1 MWHNQQT
8 NGMKIVILDGYT
20 VTQEDLDW
28 SSLEQLADVEVYER
42 TAPEDVVAR
51 CKGAEMVL
59 TNKVVLDAA
68 ILNMLPRLMYI
79 GVLATGYNVVDLEAA
94 TRQSIVVTNIPAY
107 STNSVAQMVFSHI
120 LNIVSRVD
128 HYAQENRKGRWS
140 NSPDFCYLDHSLVEL
155 AGKKMGIIGLGNTG
169 MATAKIALGFGMNVL
184 AYTSKDEDDLPEGIK
199 KMELEDLLSVS
210 DIVSLHCP
218 LNDDTRELINAES
231 IATMKRTA
239 IIINTG
245 RGPLVNDADVAEAL
259 NTDQI
264 AAYGADV
271 ITTEPVPADN
281 PLLGAKNCFLTPH
294 IAWATREA
302 RQRLINTCVENIK
315 AFIDGEAVNK
325 VN

>member
-1 MWHNQQT
+1 
-8 NGMKIVILDGYT
+8 MKIVILDGYT
-20 VTQEDLDW
+20 VTQGDLDW
-28 SSLEQLADVEVYER
+28 KVLEQYADIEVYER

-128 HYAQENRKGRWS
+128 YYAQENRKGKWS
-140 NSPDFCYLDHSLVEL
+140 NSADFCYLDHNLFEL
-155 AGKKMGIIGLGNTG
+155 AGKKIGFIGLGNSG
-169 MATAKIALGFGMNVL
+169 MATSKIALGFGMSVL
-184 AYTSKDEDDLPEGIK
+184 AYTSKNAEELPEGIRK
-199 KMELEDLLSVS
+199 VTMDDLMESS
-210 DIVSLHCP
+210 DIISLHCP
-218 LNDDTRELINAES
+218 LNDDTRHIINAES
-231 IATMKRTA
+231 IKKMKKST
-239 IIINTG
+239 IVINTG
-245 RGPLVNDADVAEAL
+245 RGPLVNDNDMAEAL
-259 NTDQI
+259 NNDQI

-271 ITTEPVPADN
+271 VTTEPIPADN
-281 PLLGAKNCFLTPH
+281 PLLSAKSCYLTPH

-302 RQRLINTCVENIK
+302 RQRLISICADNIK
-315 AFIDGEAVNK
+315 AFIDGEAINQVNG
-325 VN
+325 

>member
-1 MWHNQQT
+1 
-8 NGMKIVILDGYT
+8 MKIVILDGYT
-20 VTQEDLDW
+20 VTQGDLDW
-28 SSLEQLADVEVYER
+28 KVLEQYADIEVYER

-128 HYAQENRKGRWS
+128 YYAQENREGKWS
-140 NSPDFCYLDHSLVEL
+140 NSADFCYLGHNLFEL

-169 MATAKIALGFGMNVL
+169 MATAKIALSFGMSVL
-184 AYTSKDEDDLPEGIK
+184 AYTSKDAEELPEGIRK
-199 KMELEDLLSVS
+199 VTMDDLMESS
-210 DIVSLHCP
+210 DIISLHCP
-218 LNDDTRELINAES
+218 LNDDTRHIINAES
-231 IATMKRTA
+231 IKKMKKSA

-245 RGPLVNDADVAEAL
+245 RGPLVNDNDVAEAL
-259 NTDQI
+259 NNDQI

-271 ITTEPVPADN
+271 VTTEPIPADN
-281 PLLGAKNCFLTPH
+281 PLLSAKNCYLTPH

-302 RQRLINTCVENIK
+302 RQRLISICADNIK
-315 AFIDGEAVNK
+315 AFIDGEAINQVNA
-325 VN
+325 

>member
-1 MWHNQQT
+1 
-8 NGMKIVILDGYT
+8 MKIVILDGYT
-20 VTQEDLDW
+20 VTQGDLDW
-28 SSLEQLADVEVYER
+28 KVLEQYADIEVYER

-128 HYAQENRKGRWS
+128 YYAQENRKGKWS
-140 NSPDFCYLDHSLVEL
+140 NSTDFCYLDHNLFEL

-169 MATAKIALGFGMNVL
+169 MATAKIALGFGMSVL
-184 AYTSKDEDDLPEGIK
+184 AYTSKDAEELPEGIRK
-199 KMELEDLLSVS
+199 VTMDDLMESS
-210 DIVSLHCP
+210 DIISLHCP
-218 LNDDTRELINAES
+218 LNDDTRHIINAES
-231 IATMKRTA
+231 IKKMKKSA

-245 RGPLVNDADVAEAL
+245 RGPLVNDNDVAEAL
-259 NTDQI
+259 NNDQI

-271 ITTEPVPADN
+271 VTTEPIPADN
-281 PLLGAKNCFLTPH
+281 PLLSAKNCYLTPH

-302 RQRLINTCVENIK
+302 RQRLISICADNIK
-315 AFIDGEAVNK
+315 AFIDGEAINQVNA
-325 VN
+325 

>member
-1 MWHNQQT
+1 
-8 NGMKIVILDGYT
+8 MKIVILDGYT
-20 VTQEDLDW
+20 VTQNDLNWKALEDLA
-28 SSLEQLADVEVYER
+28 EVEVYER

-128 HYAQENRKGRWS
+128 HYAQENRNGKWS
-140 NSPDFCYLDHSLVEL
+140 NSADFCYLDHNLFEL
-155 AGKKMGIIGLGNTG
+155 AGKKIGIIGLGNTG
-169 MATAKIALGFGMNVL
+169 MATANIAIGFGMNVL
-184 AYTSKDEDDLPEGIK
+184 AYTSKDAEELPEGIRK
-199 KMELEDLLSVS
+199 VTMDDLFESS
-210 DIVSLHCP
+210 DIISLHCP
-218 LNDDTRELINAES
+218 LNDETHHIINAEN
-231 IATMKRTA
+231 IGKMKRSA

-245 RGPLVNDADVAEAL
+245 RGGLVNDSDLADAL
-259 NTDQI
+259 NNEQVY
-264 AAYGADV
+264 AYGADV

-281 PLLGAKNCFLTPH
+281 PLLSAKNSFLTPH

-302 RQRLINTCVENIK
+302 RQRLINICVDNIK
-315 AFIDGEAVNK
+315 AFIDGEAINQVNK
-325 VN
+325 EV

>member
-1 MWHNQQT
+1 
-8 NGMKIVILDGYT
+8 MKIVILDGYT
-20 VTQEDLDW
+20 VTQGDLDW
-28 SSLEQLADVEVYER
+28 KVLEQYADIEVYER

-128 HYAQENRKGRWS
+128 YYAQENRKGKWS
-140 NSPDFCYLDHSLVEL
+140 NSADFCYLDHNLFEL

-169 MATAKIALGFGMNVL
+169 MATAKIALGFGMSVL
-184 AYTSKDEDDLPEGIK
+184 AYTSKDAEELPEGIRK
-199 KMELEDLLSVS
+199 VTMDDLMESS
-210 DIVSLHCP
+210 DIISLHCP
-218 LNDDTRELINAES
+218 LNDDTRHIINAES
-231 IATMKRTA
+231 IKKMKKSA
-239 IIINTG
+239 IVINTG
-245 RGPLVNDADVAEAL
+245 RGPLVNDNDVAEAL
-259 NTDQI
+259 NNDQI

-271 ITTEPVPADN
+271 VTTEPIPADN
-281 PLLGAKNCFLTPH
+281 PLLSAKNCYLTPH

-302 RQRLINTCVENIK
+302 RQRLISICADNIK
-315 AFIDGEAVNK
+315 AFIDGEAINQVNA
-325 VN
+325 